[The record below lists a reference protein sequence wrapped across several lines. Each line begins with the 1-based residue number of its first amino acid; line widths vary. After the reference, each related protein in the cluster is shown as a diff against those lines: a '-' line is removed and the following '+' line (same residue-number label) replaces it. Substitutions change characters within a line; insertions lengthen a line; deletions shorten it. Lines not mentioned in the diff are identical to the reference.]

1 MRVMDRSGWTRG
13 FAVALML
20 AFAAA
25 AAAAEP
31 QSPRLDRA
39 KDFIVDERWVR
50 AIAELK
56 AAADD
61 RKERSR
67 DEALFW
73 LAHCHKEAGDPASA
87 LQAIN
92 RLENE
97 FPRSRW
103 IGPSRSLRIELAQ
116 RLNRTD
122 VLWLTAVPP
131 VPAVAPTPAPAII
144 EPAPPAP
151 PHTAPL
157 PLPAPRNPR
166 PVMTPKPPAVATP
179 APAPPPGLWMPK
191 PLVDPDLELRIQA
204 MGSLILTDSA
214 EAAKVIPILRD
225 IALESDSPGPA
236 RRALFALAQSR
247 LPEARSTVVEVA
259 KTAAEPVQIEA
270 VRVLGRL
277 RGPEISTTLM
287 NVYVDAGEPVKYQI
301 VTSFGYREETSSLL
315 RIVQSEDNQQ
325 IRSTAIVTLGRTPGG
340 KLHLRK
346 MYETAAA
353 SMKRPIIAGLFNA
366 RDDEGLIQIAVRERQ
381 AALREEV
388 FERLRLLGTE
398 PARQYLLQ
406 VRERREK

>member
-1 MRVMDRSGWTRG
+1 
-13 FAVALML
+13 LLL
-20 AFAAA
+20 ASAAA
-25 AAAAEP
+25 GAAAEP

-39 KDFIVDERWVR
+39 KDYIVDERWVR
-50 AIAELK
+50 AIAELR

-61 RKERSR
+61 KKERSR

-122 VLWLTAVPP
+122 VLWVTAVPP
-131 VPAVAPTPAPAII
+131 VPAVAPAPAPTPAPTAI
-144 EPAPPAP
+144 EAPPVAP
-151 PHTAPL
+151 GTAPL
-157 PLPAPRNPR
+157 PPLPAPRGTRPAAPPR
-166 PVMTPKPPAVATP
+166 PAAVVTPEAVP
-179 APAPPPGLWMPK
+179 SRVWMPRSI
-191 PLVDPDLELRIQA
+191 VDPDLELRIQA

-236 RRALFALAQSR
+236 RRALFALSQSR
-247 LPEARSTVVEVA
+247 LPEARSMVVEVA
-259 KTAAEPVQIEA
+259 KTGSEPVQLEA

-287 NVYVDAGEPVKYQI
+287 NVYVDAAEPVKYQI
-301 VTSFGYREETSSLL
+301 VTSLRQRAETSSLL
-315 RIVQSEDNQQ
+315 RIVQVEGNPQ
-325 IRSTAIVTLGRTPGG
+325 IRESAIVNLGRTPGG

-353 SMKRPIIAGLFNA
+353 SMKRPIIVGLFIA
-366 RDDEGLIQIAVRERQ
+366 RDDEGLIQIATRERQ
-381 AALREEV
+381 AVLRREV
-388 FERLRLLGTE
+388 LERLRLLGTG

-406 VRERREK
+406 VREQREK

>member
-1 MRVMDRSGWTRG
+1 M
-13 FAVALML
+13 ALAGLVL
-20 AFAAA
+20 ASAAA

-39 KDFIVDERWVR
+39 KDYIVDERWVP

-61 RKERSR
+61 KKERSR

-92 RLENE
+92 RLEHE

-103 IGPSRSLRIELAQ
+103 IRPSRSLRIELAQ

-122 VLWLTAVPP
+122 VLWLTAIPP
-131 VPAVAPTPAPAII
+131 TPAVAPTPAPTIVEPAQPSSPVPT
-144 EPAPPAP
+144 PAPPLP
-151 PHTAPL
+151 P
-157 PLPAPRNPR
+157 PRNPR
-166 PVMTPKPPAVATP
+166 PTASPRPPAVVTP
-179 APAPPPGLWMPK
+179 APAAPPVWIPT

-204 MGSLILTDSA
+204 MGSLILSDSE
-214 EAAKVIPILRD
+214 EAAKVIPSLRD

-259 KTAAEPVQIEA
+259 KSAPEPVQIEA

-277 RGPEISTTLM
+277 RGPEISSALM
-287 NVYVDAGEPVKYQI
+287 TVYVDAADPVKYQI

-315 RIVQSEDNQQ
+315 RIVQLEGNEQ
-325 IRSTAIVTLGRTPGG
+325 IRGTAIVTLGRTRGG
-340 KLHLRK
+340 KVHLRK

-353 SMKRPIIAGLFNA
+353 PMKRPIIVGLFSA
-366 RDDEGLIQIAVRERQ
+366 RDDEGLIHIAMRERQ
-381 AALREEV
+381 VPLRREAL
-388 FERLRLLGTE
+388 ERLRLLGTE
-398 PARQYLLQ
+398 RAKQYLLQ
-406 VRERREK
+406 VSDKAWK